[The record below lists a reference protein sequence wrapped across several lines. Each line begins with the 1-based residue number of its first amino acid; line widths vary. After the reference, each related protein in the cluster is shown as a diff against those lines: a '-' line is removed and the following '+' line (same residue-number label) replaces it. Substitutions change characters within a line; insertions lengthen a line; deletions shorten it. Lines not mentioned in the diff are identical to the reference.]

1 MALIASINIQ
11 DVRQIRRKKLKTKTG
26 LYNPTIFGTCNRC
39 KLCIMLYYVGKKQN
53 GCTKAET
60 GWRPKLVEELVWFSF
75 VYFVAWLLA
84 AWFLLLF
91 DFHFGKQMLSRTF
104 TGPQSGGGQI
114 SPNELV
120 LASGGHPSEHL
131 CRISKGRRLSA
142 LSADKRLELSV

>member
-1 MALIASINIQ
+1 
-11 DVRQIRRKKLKTKTG
+11 
-26 LYNPTIFGTCNRC
+26 
-39 KLCIMLYYVGKKQN
+39 MLYYVGKKQN

-75 VYFVAWLLA
+75 VYFVALLLA